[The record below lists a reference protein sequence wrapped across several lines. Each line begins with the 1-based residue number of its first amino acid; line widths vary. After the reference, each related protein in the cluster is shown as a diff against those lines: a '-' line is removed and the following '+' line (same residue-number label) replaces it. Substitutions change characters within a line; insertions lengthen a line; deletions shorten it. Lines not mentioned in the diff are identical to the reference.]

1 MPGSVLV
8 ELHSVRQRT
17 DGNTPC
23 FLRGYNRSN
32 LEAPNQLQFAA
43 AATYALAK
51 STCTEW
57 STTKS
62 TWQSGLI
69 FSAWPPNS
77 VKASRIP
84 AKSTTTATPVRSC
97 NRTLAGLNGMS
108 LSTAFWLF
116 FQSKIF
122 SMSLG
127 LIEKLSQFLTA
138 ASNRTLI
145 DMGNRS
151 VNEINYVVVNIS
163 GAWRFD

>member
-1 MPGSVLV
+1 
-8 ELHSVRQRT
+8 
-17 DGNTPC
+17 
-23 FLRGYNRSN
+23 
-32 LEAPNQLQFAA
+32 
-43 AATYALAK
+43 
-51 STCTEW
+51 
-57 STTKS
+57 
-62 TWQSGLI
+62 
-69 FSAWPPNS
+69 
-77 VKASRIP
+77 
-84 AKSTTTATPVRSC
+84 
-97 NRTLAGLNGMS
+97 MS